1 MNTTCKSLIIDKIV
15 LNNFRLFSGKN
26 EILLGYTPEKYV
38 NFIIGPC
45 GSGKTTIAYALQW
58 ALKNIDQKRSTER
71 NFLLNQQVN
80 KSLKNHQKA
89 EVSVQIFL
97 SDINSDRKLKVE
109 RKCVYSN
116 NSAVLSLESDLRT
129 VKELKKSRWID
140 FDKNAPGVSL
150 PVSYWNCDDN
160 PRDLIINLSRFL
172 FKFSNVPNEKLKE
185 MISEAAI
192 KSVREK
198 YHNDEFTIEFEE
210 DGIFQLIRHN
220 YNVLSLLA
228 TGDLILLWLSLLPVI
243 RKSTKCHL
251 PLILD
256 SPFNRLDT
264 MKRILIAESL
274 KDNFDDGQLILMG
287 ADMQFEPIMDILKPM
302 TNCCYQL
309 EINKDRI

>member
-26 EILLGYTPEKYV
+26 EILLGYTPEKFV

-58 ALKNIDQKRSTER
+58 AFKNIDQKRSTER

-80 KSLKNHQKA
+80 KSLDNRQKA

-116 NSAVLSLESDLRT
+116 NCAVLSLVSDLRT

-140 FDKNAPGVSL
+140 FDKNAPGVSF
-150 PVSYWNCDDN
+150 PVSYWNCDDG
-160 PRDLIINLSRFL
+160 PRDLIINLCRLL

-192 KSVREK
+192 ISVREK
-198 YHNDEFTIEFEE
+198 YYNDEFTIEFEE
-210 DGIFQLIRHN
+210 DGILQLKRDN
-220 YNVLSLLA
+220 YNVLPMLA
-228 TGDLILLWLSLLPVI
+228 TGDQMLLWLSLLPII
-243 RKSTKCHL
+243 RKSTKCYL

-264 MKRILIAESL
+264 MKRILVAESL

-309 EINKDRI
+309 ENNRERI

>member
-26 EILLGYTPEKYV
+26 EILLGYTPEKFV

-58 ALKNIDQKRSTER
+58 AFKNIDQERSKER
-71 NFLLNQQVN
+71 NFLLNLRVN
-80 KSLKNHQKA
+80 KSLKNLQKA

-116 NSAVLSLESDLRT
+116 NCAVLSLVSDLRT

-140 FDKNAPGVSL
+140 FDTNAPGVSL
-150 PVSYWNCDDN
+150 PVSYWNCDDG
-160 PRDLIINLSRFL
+160 PRHLIINLSRLL

-198 YHNDEFTIEFEE
+198 YYNDKFTIEFEE
-210 DGIFQLIRHN
+210 DGIFQLIRDN
-220 YNVLSLLA
+220 YNVLPLLA

-287 ADMQFEPIMDILKPM
+287 SDIQFEPTMDLLKPM

-309 EINKDRI
+309 ENSRDRI

>member
-1 MNTTCKSLIIDKIV
+1 MDTTCKSLIIDKIV
-15 LNNFRLFSGKN
+15 LNNFRSFSGKN
-26 EILLGYTPEKYV
+26 EILLGYSPEKFV
-38 NFIIGPC
+38 NFIVGPC

-58 ALKNIDQKRSTER
+58 AFKNIDQERSKER

-80 KSLKNHQKA
+80 KSLKNRQKA

-116 NSAVLSLESDLRT
+116 NSAILSLESDLRT

-140 FDKNAPGVSL
+140 FDTNAPGVSF
-150 PVSYWNCDDN
+150 PVSYWNCDDGPVN
-160 PRDLIINLSRFL
+160 LIINLCRLL

-185 MISEAAI
+185 MISGAAI

-198 YHNDEFTIEFEE
+198 YYNDEFTIEFEE
-210 DGIFQLIRHN
+210 DGIFQLKRDN
-220 YNVLSLLA
+220 YNVLPALA
-228 TGDLILLWLSLLPVI
+228 TGDLMLLWLSLLPVI

-274 KDNFDDGQLILMG
+274 KDNFDDGQLILLG
-287 ADMQFEPIMDILKPM
+287 SDIQFGPIMDILKPM
-302 TNCCYQL
+302 TNCCYQMEL
-309 EINKDRI
+309 KK

>member
-26 EILLGYTPEKYV
+26 EILLGYTPEKFV

-58 ALKNIDQKRSTER
+58 AFKNIDQKRSTER

-80 KSLKNHQKA
+80 KSLDNRQKA

-116 NSAVLSLESDLRT
+116 NCAVLSLVSDLRT

-140 FDKNAPGVSL
+140 FDTNAPGVSL
-150 PVSYWNCDDN
+150 PVSYWNCDDG
-160 PRDLIINLSRFL
+160 PRHLIINLSRLL

-198 YHNDEFTIEFEE
+198 YYNDEFTIEFEE
-210 DGIFQLIRHN
+210 DGIFQLIHDN
-220 YNVLSLLA
+220 YNVLPLLA

-287 ADMQFEPIMDILKPM
+287 ADMQFEPIMDILKSM

-309 EINKDRI
+309 EINEDRI

>member
-26 EILLGYTPEKYV
+26 EILLGYTPEKFV

-58 ALKNIDQKRSTER
+58 AFKNIDQKRSTER

-80 KSLKNHQKA
+80 KSLDNRQKA

-116 NSAVLSLESDLRT
+116 NCAVLSLVSDLRT

-140 FDKNAPGVSL
+140 FDTNAPGVSL
-150 PVSYWNCDDN
+150 PVSYWNCDDG
-160 PRDLIINLSRFL
+160 PRHLIINLSRLL

-198 YHNDEFTIEFEE
+198 YYNDEFTIEFEE
-210 DGIFQLIRHN
+210 DGIFQLIHDN
-220 YNVLSLLA
+220 YNVLPLLA
-228 TGDLILLWLSLLPVI
+228 TGDLMLLWLSLLPVI
-243 RKSTKCHL
+243 RKSTKCYL

-302 TNCCYQL
+302 TNCCYQM
-309 EINKDRI
+309 EMNK

>member
-1 MNTTCKSLIIDKIV
+1 MDTTCKSLIIDKIV
-15 LNNFRLFSGKN
+15 LNNFRSFSGKN
-26 EILLGYTPEKYV
+26 EILLGYSPEKFV

-58 ALKNIDQKRSTER
+58 AFKNIDQERSKER
-71 NFLLNQQVN
+71 NFILNQQVN
-80 KSLKNHQKA
+80 KSLDNRQKA

-140 FDKNAPGVSL
+140 FDTNAPGVSL
-150 PVSYWNCDDN
+150 PVSYWNCDS
-160 PRDLIINLSRFL
+160 PRDLIINLCRLL

-192 KSVREK
+192 ISVREK
-198 YHNDEFTIEFEE
+198 YYNDEFTIEFEE
-210 DGIFQLIRHN
+210 DGILQLKRDN
-220 YNVLSLLA
+220 YNVLPMLA
-228 TGDLILLWLSLLPVI
+228 TGDQMLLWLSLLPII
-243 RKSTKCHL
+243 RKSTKCYL

-264 MKRILIAESL
+264 MKRILVAESL

-309 EINKDRI
+309 ENNRERI